1 MATPFESQAV
11 SSQGVK
17 IQVSDGAA
25 TPAFVDLCE
34 IKTFNGFDGQ
44 ASEIDVTTLCSEAKE
59 TRLGLQDFGGF
70 TFEMNYVPDDPA
82 QMIMQDL
89 KAAGMPGD
97 FKLVLPAPH
106 GSWDFTA
113 YVKSFPIAGGVDG
126 VLTSSIA
133 LRITGAPVYTPGTVL
148 GLGAQGRGTPAGD
161 FVRGGWQGAR
171 EGTNEAERA
180 QRWRTPPVPAGQPG
194 IPSGSFANQ
203 AAQPGVGVPA

>member
-1 MATPFESQAV
+1 MATPFESQAI

-97 FKLVLPAPH
+97 FKLLLPAPH

-126 VLTSSIA
+126 VLTSSVA
-133 LRITGAPVYTPGTVL
+133 LRITGAPVYTPGTVAF
-148 GLGAQGRGTPAGD
+148 GAGAGTPAGN
-161 FVRGGWQGAR
+161 FARSTGWQGAK
-171 EGTNEAERA
+171 EGTAEAERA
-180 QRWRTPPVPAGQPG
+180 ARWRTPAAPQPQANLDYAQPAQQAVPA
-194 IPSGSFANQ
+194 
-203 AAQPGVGVPA
+203 